1 MYNFNQ
7 LSDKISNKGFRRNTV
22 ARTMYDEEGNTIKVY
37 DFEHRRKLDMFSV
50 YLDEFDQVLYA
61 EYTKVDLN
69 QQTKKYSQQVT
80 KLTSNAMIEK
90 YLA

>member
-22 ARTMYDEEGNTIKVY
+22 ARTMYDEEGNAIKVY

-90 YLA
+90 FLA

>member
-1 MYNFNQ
+1 MYNFTQ
-7 LSDKISNKGFRRNTV
+7 LSDKISNKGFRRSTA

-50 YLDEFDQVLYA
+50 YLDETDQVLYA
-61 EYTKVDLN
+61 EYTKVDFN

-80 KLTSNAMIEK
+80 KLTNNSMIEK
-90 YLA
+90 FLG

>member
-7 LSDKISNKGFRRNTV
+7 LSDKISNKGFRRNAA

-50 YLDEFDQVLYA
+50 YLDEFGQVLYA
-61 EYTKVDLN
+61 EYTKVDFN

-80 KLTSNAMIEK
+80 KLTTNAMVEK
-90 YLA
+90 VLA

>member
-1 MYNFNQ
+1 MYNFSQ
-7 LSDKISNKGFRRNTV
+7 LSEKISNKGFRRNTA

-61 EYTKVDLN
+61 
-69 QQTKKYSQQVT
+69 QQVS
-80 KLTSNAMIEK
+80 KLTNNSMIEK
-90 YLA
+90 FLG

>member
-7 LSDKISNKGFRRNTV
+7 LSDKISNKGFRRNTT

-50 YLDEFDQVLYA
+50 YLDEFYQVLYA
-61 EYTKVDLN
+61 EYTKVDFN

-90 YLA
+90 FLG

>member
-7 LSDKISNKGFRRNTV
+7 LSDKISNKGFRRNAT
-22 ARTMYDEEGNTIKVY
+22 ARTIYDEEGNTIKVY

-50 YLDEFDQVLYA
+50 YLDEFGQVLYA
-61 EYTKVDLN
+61 EYTKVDFN

-90 YLA
+90 FLA

>member
-7 LSDKISNKGFRRNTV
+7 LSDKISNKGFRRNT
-22 ARTMYDEEGNTIKVY
+22 ATRTMYDEEGNTIKVY

-61 EYTKVDLN
+61 EYTKVDFN

>member
-7 LSDKISNKGFRRNTV
+7 LSDKISNKGFRRSTA

-50 YLDEFDQVLYA
+50 YLDEFGQVLYA
-61 EYTKVDLN
+61 EYTKVEFN
-69 QQTKKYSQQVT
+69 QQTKKFSQQVT
-80 KLTSNAMIEK
+80 KLATDKMIEK
-90 YLA
+90 FLA

>member
-7 LSDKISNKGFRRNTV
+7 LSDKISNKGFRRNAA

-50 YLDEFDQVLYA
+50 YLDEFGQVLYA
-61 EYTKVDLN
+61 EYTKVDFN

-80 KLTSNAMIEK
+80 KLTNNSMIEK
-90 YLA
+90 FLG

>member
-50 YLDEFDQVLYA
+50 YLDECDQVLYA

-90 YLA
+90 FLA

>member
-7 LSDKISNKGFRRNTV
+7 LSDKISNKGFRRNAA

-50 YLDEFDQVLYA
+50 YLDESGQVLYA
-61 EYTKVDLN
+61 EYTKVDFNL
-69 QQTKKYSQQVT
+69 QTKKYSQQVT
-80 KLTSNAMIEK
+80 KLTSNSMIEK

>member
-1 MYNFNQ
+1 MYNFSQ

-22 ARTMYDEEGNTIKVY
+22 ARTMYDEEGNTITVY

-90 YLA
+90 FLA

>member
-22 ARTMYDEEGNTIKVY
+22 ARTMYDEEGNIVKVY

-61 EYTKVDLN
+61 EYTKVDFN
-69 QQTKKYSQQVT
+69 QQTKKFSQQVT
-80 KLTSNAMIEK
+80 KLTTNAMVDK
-90 YLA
+90 FLG

>member
-1 MYNFNQ
+1 MYNFKQ
-7 LSDKISNKGFRRNTV
+7 LSDKITNKGFRRNTS

-61 EYTKVDLN
+61 EYTKVDFN
-69 QQTKKYSQQVT
+69 QQTKKFNQQVS
-80 KLTSNAMIEK
+80 KLTSNSMIEK
-90 YLA
+90 FLG

>member
-1 MYNFNQ
+1 MYNFSQ
-7 LSDKISNKGFRRNTV
+7 LSEKISNKGFRRNTA
-22 ARTMYDEEGNTIKVY
+22 ARTIYDEEGNTIKVY

-61 EYTKVDLN
+61 EYTKVNIN

-80 KLTSNAMIEK
+80 KLTNNTMIEK
-90 YLA
+90 FLA

>member
-7 LSDKISNKGFRRNTV
+7 LSDKISSKGFRRNTV

-90 YLA
+90 FLA

>member
-1 MYNFNQ
+1 
-7 LSDKISNKGFRRNTV
+7 
-22 ARTMYDEEGNTIKVY
+22 MYDEEGNTIKVY

-61 EYTKVDLN
+61 EYTKVDFN

-90 YLA
+90 FLG

>member
-90 YLA
+90 FLT

>member
-7 LSDKISNKGFRRNTV
+7 LSDKISNKGFRRNTA

-50 YLDEFDQVLYA
+50 YLDEFGQVLYA
-61 EYTKVDLN
+61 EYTKVDFN

-80 KLTSNAMIEK
+80 KLASNTMIEK
-90 YLA
+90 FLA

>member
-1 MYNFNQ
+1 MMNFQQ
-7 LSDKISNKGFRRNTV
+7 LNKKILDKNFRRTTY
-22 ARTMYDEEGNTIKVY
+22 ARTFNDEEGNTIKVY

-61 EYTKVDLN
+61 EYTKVNFN
-69 QQTKKYSQQVT
+69 QQTNKYTQQVT

-90 YLA
+90 FLA

>member
-7 LSDKISNKGFRRNTV
+7 LSDKISNKGFRRNAA

-50 YLDEFDQVLYA
+50 YLDEFGQVLYA
-61 EYTKVDLN
+61 EYTKVDFN

-80 KLTSNAMIEK
+80 KLTTNAMVEK
-90 YLA
+90 FLA

>member
-7 LSDKISNKGFRRNTV
+7 LSDKISNKGFRRNTT

-61 EYTKVDLN
+61 EYTKVDFN
-69 QQTKKYSQQVT
+69 QQTKKFNQQVS
-80 KLTSNAMIEK
+80 KLTNNSMIEK
-90 YLA
+90 FLG

>member
-7 LSDKISNKGFRRNTV
+7 LSDKISNNGFRRNT
-22 ARTMYDEEGNTIKVY
+22 ATRTMYDEEGNTIKVY

-61 EYTKVDLN
+61 EYTKVDFN

>member
-1 MYNFNQ
+1 MYNFSQ
-7 LSDKISNKGFRRNTV
+7 LSEKISNKGFRRNTA

-61 EYTKVDLN
+61 EYTKVDFN
-69 QQTKKYSQQVT
+69 QQTKKFSQQVS
-80 KLTSNAMIEK
+80 KLTNNSMIEK
-90 YLA
+90 FLG

>member
-50 YLDEFDQVLYA
+50 YLDELDQVLYA

-90 YLA
+90 FLA